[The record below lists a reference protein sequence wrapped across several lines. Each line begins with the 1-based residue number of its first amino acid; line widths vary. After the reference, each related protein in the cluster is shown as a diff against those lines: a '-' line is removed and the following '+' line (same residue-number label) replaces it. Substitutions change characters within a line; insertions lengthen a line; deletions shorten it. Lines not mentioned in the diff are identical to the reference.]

1 MVGLT
6 DDYTGH
12 SILIYDMDGNHLN
25 NTVVKEHNKAD
36 KQIRVGN
43 LPASLG
49 ANADCKLL
57 ILTSP
62 APCEY
67 QGKVK
72 KVGGAFYI
80 AMFQGQL
87 KENRTA
93 SRFNVNTPALI
104 DIYVSEGQQ
113 YKLLNPVKVVLKN
126 ISTSGV
132 RFVAPFY
139 SFNDRDKFRMH
150 MTISGSNKQLIAEV
164 MNHLDN
170 EPVSSDYGC
179 RFV

>member
-1 MVGLT
+1 MVALNV
-6 DDYTGH
+6 DYSDH
-12 SILIYDMDGNHLN
+12 SVLIYDMDGNHLV
-25 NTVVKEHNKAD
+25 NTVVREHDKAE
-36 KQIRVGN
+36 KQIRVN
-43 LPASLG
+43 SMPASLK
-49 ANADCKLL
+49 ANDDCKLL

-72 KVGGAFYI
+72 KIGGAFYI
-80 AMFQGQL
+80 AMFQGQM

-93 SRFNVNTPALI
+93 SRFAVNTPAII
-104 DIYVSEGQQ
+104 DVCVIEGQQ
-113 YKLLNPVKVVLKN
+113 YKLHSPIKVILKN

-132 RFVAPFY
+132 RFAAPFHA
-139 SFNDRDKFRMH
+139 FNDRDKFRMH
-150 MTISGSNKQLIAEV
+150 MTISGAKKQLIAEV

-170 EPVSSDYGC
+170 EPKATDYGC